1 MTWSESILGDATLT
15 PFPPKLDSNGQLY
28 LPLVYSFP
36 IGIGNNVSENSA
48 LVRPFKKVLE
58 KGKPMGTIGYI
69 FYQEEEI
76 YFVFGALV
84 YSENGKILFFPGG
97 IDRRMTLSPEGNE
110 ILRQGVLQNI
120 DHLSLESNYRN
131 YHVTLLEKSNT
142 NSPKYPR
149 MNTYRVKEDM
159 FFGSQWASGTYP
171 FLNLHPEIRIKGRTP
186 NELKRKYSFID
197 KSRGDCI
204 FNAVFVDDKP
214 QERYVINFEFYVS
227 LRKSREYTQP
237 ENICHTGLVPVTQF
251 KEQRKKVMARVHP
264 VLLKGF
270 SGMLRV
276 RVSKIV
282 GTHDD
287 DSVFINYPP
296 PS

>member
-1 MTWSESILGDATLT
+1 MVYHICR
-15 PFPPKLDSNGQLY
+15 Y
-28 LPLVYSFP
+28 VYSFP
-36 IGIGNNVSENSA
+36 IGIGNSVSENPA

-58 KGKPMGTIGYI
+58 QGKPMGTIGYI

-84 YSENGKILFFPGG
+84 YSENGRILFFPGG
-97 IDRRMTLSPEGNE
+97 IDRRMTVSPEGNE

-120 DHLSLESNYRN
+120 DHLSLESNCRN
-131 YHVTLLEKSNT
+131 YHVTLLEKRNT
-142 NSPKYPR
+142 NSPRYSR
-149 MNTYRVKEDM
+149 MNTHGVKEDM
-159 FFGSQWASGTYP
+159 FFWFAMSIRDVSVLELAPRTQ
-171 FLNLHPEIRIKGRTP
+171 EIRLKGHTW

-214 QERYVINFEFYVS
+214 QERYFINFEFYVS
-227 LRKSREYTQP
+227 LRKSREYTPP
-237 ENICHTGLVPVTQF
+237 ENVYHTGLVPVTQF
-251 KEQRKKVMARVHP
+251 KEQRKKVMTRVHP

-270 SGMLRV
+270 SGMLWV

-287 DSVFINYPP
+287 DSVFVNYSP